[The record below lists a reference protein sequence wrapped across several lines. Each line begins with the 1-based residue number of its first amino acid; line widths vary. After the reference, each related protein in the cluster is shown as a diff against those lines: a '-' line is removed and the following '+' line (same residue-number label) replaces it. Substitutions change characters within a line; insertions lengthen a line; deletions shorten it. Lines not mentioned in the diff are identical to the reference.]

1 MILTSFVEKFNEMS
15 RMRIRGLKDG
25 IILESSTAY
34 VNSLSNDLTFQRR
47 DSKEVVVTINPSRG
61 NSIDTMM
68 FSAAGAFGSGT
79 VGLLY
84 AGVRQDG
91 VRGFEKIREN
101 RGTTI
106 LAGRKD
112 YFLPDSNEE
121 VLKRDLVDHILD
133 ESDIPFFI
141 GGLF

>member
-1 MILTSFVEKFNEMS
+1 MS
-15 RMRIRGLKDG
+15 RIRIRELKNG

-34 VNSLSNDLTFQRR
+34 VNSLSNDLAFKRR
-47 DSKEVVVTINPSRG
+47 NSKEVAIAINPSRG

-68 FSAAGAFGSGT
+68 LSATDIFGSGT

-91 VRGFEKIREN
+91 VKGFKTIRKN

-133 ESDIPFFI
+133 ESDIPSFI